1 MNANDRYTKITQ
13 TIIDALEKGSA
24 EGWKIPWRFV
34 QNTPINLVTGKS
46 YRGINILT
54 LAAESYK
61 RGFEAREWLTFKQAS
76 KLGFSVRKGE
86 TSSMVVF
93 FKPLQI
99 ADESVEATE
108 DNPNPTVQIPF
119 MQHSCVFNVQQLEGY
134 TFEKTDLPSREFVP
148 IEEAQRI
155 ICNSQANIEHV
166 LGNRA
171 FYSTFQDK
179 IVLPQKH
186 QFASEAEYY
195 SVALHELTHWTGH
208 DTRLNRSLENSF
220 GSEAYAFEELVAE
233 IGATFMCNHVGIE
246 AQTMDSHTNYL
257 KSWLKVLKND
267 NRAIFKAARLAQKAS
282 DFLLKVEYEF
292 ADNEESDCQVTKQ
305 AKAA

>member
-1 MNANDRYTKITQ
+1 M
-13 TIIDALEKGSA
+13 
-24 EGWKIPWRFV
+24 
-34 QNTPINLVTGKS
+34 
-46 YRGINILT
+46 
-54 LAAESYK
+54 
-61 RGFEAREWLTFKQAS
+61 
-76 KLGFSVRKGE
+76 
-86 TSSMVVF
+86 
-93 FKPLQI
+93 
-99 ADESVEATE
+99 
-108 DNPNPTVQIPF
+108 
-119 MQHSCVFNVQQLEGY
+119 
-134 TFEKTDLPSREFVP
+134 P